1 MYAFLFFYVVVAFS
15 ESTLKVSM
23 ATATSKDVGTSE
35 APLVTATA
43 TITTKSNKSQ
53 YSGQSSVSKISSL
66 CIMFVFCTFTLSF
79 NYKYGKFQADIAY
92 VLYVVGANLSKP
104 HTNNLSS
111 TSITF
116 AKIYNDTWIYSAFAN
131 VYSVKRIINQII
143 TNVFGLSAHHI
154 MNYNISL
161 LELHIRLVHT
171 FITQK

>member
-66 CIMFVFCTFTLSF
+66 CIMFVFCTFTLGF
-79 NYKYGKFQADIAY
+79 NYKYGKF
-92 VLYVVGANLSKP
+92 
-104 HTNNLSS
+104 
-111 TSITF
+111 
-116 AKIYNDTWIYSAFAN
+116 
-131 VYSVKRIINQII
+131 
-143 TNVFGLSAHHI
+143 
-154 MNYNISL
+154 
-161 LELHIRLVHT
+161 
-171 FITQK
+171 